1 MTTQEIER
9 MFKQIPPSHPDT
21 ERYFRDECIVNRL
34 LIYDGRKNKAV
45 CTSCGCEW
53 DTYPGEYSRMH
64 GLKDTCPEC
73 GETLICVSVG
83 KGRAKYE
90 ELHRLMTFASD
101 GKNLWIVQN
110 DILVHFRE
118 FAKAQLGIHACEV
131 FKINAEEQKH
141 WRYRDGFQSG
151 SAYWEEIKSYNPA
164 PLPHA
169 PYYASKWDEHI
180 FTEGIEEIL
189 ENSDCR
195 YLAGEDLNKQ
205 LEWPSVVTWI
215 ALQMK
220 YPALE
225 LLRKGGF
232 DKLARQRLTNT
243 GYSNYMNAINIRAQ
257 SIEKA
262 LRLPKKWEKSLRRSG
277 ISEKITSR
285 ELKEFQMADDNL
297 KQAAVDNWDAYTK
310 LLSSW
315 RSDEYQLTIR
325 KHTTIEKYL
334 YYMGGQATHDP
345 TMYVDYIE
353 NAYLLGWDL
362 RRKSILFP
370 ASLKEAHD
378 KVVSLR
384 DIEKNAER
392 DMKIRMHAINI
403 DFETHGL
410 IAIPAMCQQD
420 LNNESSALHHC
431 VKTYGDRVAAGRTLI
446 YFVRRASLPDEPYY
460 TLEIKPDGHV
470 VQCRGLKNCSMTPEV
485 EAFRNGFEKTFQN
498 MLKKGATACQT
509 A

>member
-9 MFKQIPPSHPDT
+9 MFSEQIPPSHPDT

-110 DILVHFRE
+110 DIFVHFRE

-141 WRYRDGFQSG
+141 WRYRDGFWSG

-169 PYYASKWDEHI
+169 PYYASKWDQHI

-232 DKLARQRLTNT
+232 ARIWLCA
-243 GYSNYMNAINIRAQ
+243 G
-257 SIEKA
+257 
-262 LRLPKKWEKSLRRSG
+262 
-277 ISEKITSR
+277 
-285 ELKEFQMADDNL
+285 
-297 KQAAVDNWDAYTK
+297 
-310 LLSSW
+310 SW
-315 RSDEYQLTIR
+315 RSSCIGIR
-325 KHTTIEKYL
+325 
-334 YYMGGQATHDP
+334 P
-345 TMYVDYIE
+345 
-353 NAYLLGWDL
+353 
-362 RRKSILFP
+362 P
-370 ASLKEAHD
+370 
-378 KVVSLR
+378 
-384 DIEKNAER
+384 
-392 DMKIRMHAINI
+392 
-403 DFETHGL
+403 
-410 IAIPAMCQQD
+410 
-420 LNNESSALHHC
+420 
-431 VKTYGDRVAAGRTLI
+431 RTQP
-446 YFVRRASLPDEPYY
+446 R
-460 TLEIKPDGHV
+460 
-470 VQCRGLKNCSMTPEV
+470 
-485 EAFRNGFEKTFQN
+485 
-498 MLKKGATACQT
+498 
-509 A
+509 